1 MEKVIGNTIEEL
13 AKSYANEQCRCYK
26 CDGIDNFT
34 HKSCKLSL
42 DEGCQEHRW
51 KEMGYVRGAKDQIE
65 KTCEWL
71 TQLFDRDDYG
81 LGVNTEKV
89 VSQFRK
95 AMRVTQS
102 AE

>member
-1 MEKVIGNTIEEL
+1 MKVIGNTIEER

-34 HKSCKLSL
+34 HKSCKQSL
-42 DEGCQEHRW
+42 NEGCQEHRW
-51 KEMGYVRGAKDQIE
+51 KEIGYVRGAKDQIE
-65 KTCEWL
+65 KACEWL

-81 LGVNTEKV
+81 LGVHTEKV

-95 AMRVTQS
+95 AMGAKQS
-102 AE
+102 EE